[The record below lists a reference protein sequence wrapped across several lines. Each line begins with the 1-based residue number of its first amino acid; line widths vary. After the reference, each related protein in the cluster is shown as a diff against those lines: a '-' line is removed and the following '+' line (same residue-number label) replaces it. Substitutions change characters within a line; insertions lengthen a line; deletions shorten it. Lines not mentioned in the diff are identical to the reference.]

1 MLTARL
7 PSMRDRQK
15 ERLQKELAVAE
26 LVGETVKK
34 KAKTLKRVNVFK
46 CLKKVDK
53 ITKKIK
59 K

>member
-7 PSMRDRQK
+7 PSLRDRQK
-15 ERLQKELAVAE
+15 ARLEKELAVAE

-34 KAKTLKRVNVFK
+34 KAKTLKKAKAFK
-46 CLKKVDK
+46 GLKVG
-53 ITKKIK
+53 IKKIK